1 MMEQIKYQGN
11 YIKVTE
17 EFIEGNNWERCYLRN
32 GVIVYAIDND
42 GKFIL
47 INERRPHEEE
57 KVRLR
62 FVAGHLEDGLSVIE
76 NANKELREEIGLRA
90 NKLEKFFE
98 IKTSGTVNNSV
109 SFVLATDLEIDPI
122 PNPDGDVIVSIVK
135 YTYNELFELIMSDGI
150 RWSSAVLGFLRL
162 HHLNQ
167 NKILTTK

>member
-1 MMEQIKYQGN
+1 MEHMMYEGRF
-11 YIKVTE
+11 IKVTE
-17 EFIEGNNWERCYLRN
+17 EIIEGNNWERCYLRD

-47 INERRPHEEE
+47 INERRPHEHE

-62 FVAGHLEDGLSVIE
+62 FVAGHLEEGLSVIE

-98 IKTSGTVNNSV
+98 IRSSGTVNNTV
-109 SFVLATDLEIDPI
+109 SFVLATDLASDPL
-122 PNPDGDVIVSIVK
+122 PNPDGDVVVSIER
-135 YTYNELFELIMSDGI
+135 YTHDELLKLIMSDRL

-162 HHLNQ
+162 HHLHR
-167 NKILTTK
+167 NKLIPE